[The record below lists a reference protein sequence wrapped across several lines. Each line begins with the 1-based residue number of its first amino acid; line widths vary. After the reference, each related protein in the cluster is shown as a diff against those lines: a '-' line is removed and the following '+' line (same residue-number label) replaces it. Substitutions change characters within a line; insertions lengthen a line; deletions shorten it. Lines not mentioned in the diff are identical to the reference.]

1 VLAGTSC
8 ECWASRRVSCTLRFS
23 TERVHV
29 NLALFDFDGTITHRE
44 TFGAFIRF
52 ATPRR
57 RRVLGAPLFLPLVAG
72 YRLGLISGS
81 EIRARVVR
89 FGFRGLHADELGRA
103 GARFAKDI
111 LPAIVRPVALE
122 RIHWHRSQGDK
133 VLVVSGALDVYL
145 LPWCKQHGLD
155 LISSRLHVENGL
167 LTGRFLGS
175 QCVNA
180 EKSRR
185 VRELC
190 APELFSTIYAYGD
203 TKEDLDMLAMA
214 HRKFYRWQEMA

>member
-1 VLAGTSC
+1 M
-8 ECWASRRVSCTLRFS
+8 
-23 TERVHV
+23 
-29 NLALFDFDGTITHRE
+29 NLALFDFDGTITSRE

-52 ATPRR
+52 AAPRR
-57 RRVLGAPLFLPLVAG
+57 RRVLGAPFFAPLVAG
-72 YRLGLISGS
+72 YRLGLLSGS
-81 EIRARVVR
+81 EIRARVVH

-103 GARFAKDI
+103 GQRFAEEI
-111 LPAIVRPVALE
+111 LPATVRPTALA
-122 RIHWHRSQGDK
+122 RIRWHRSQGDK

-145 LPWCKQHGLD
+145 SPWCKQHGLD
-155 LISSRLHVENGL
+155 LICSRLHVEKGL
-167 LTGRFLGS
+167 LSGRFLGS

-190 APELFSTIYAYGD
+190 VPEHFPIIYAYGD

-214 HRKFYRWQEMA
+214 HRKFYRWQEIT